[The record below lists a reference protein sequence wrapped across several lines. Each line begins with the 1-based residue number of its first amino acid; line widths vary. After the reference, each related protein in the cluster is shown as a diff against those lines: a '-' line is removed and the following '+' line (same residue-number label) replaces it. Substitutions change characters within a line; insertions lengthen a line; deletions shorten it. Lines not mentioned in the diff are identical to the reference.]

1 MNTYYKPIIFFCVF
15 LISNIAFGQTNDVDL
30 ERITPKKLKKSL
42 VKTQLFMVDNICNLS
57 STCPQLRD
65 STHYF
70 HNYTVYFDAPIDTVW
85 KAYNTISPTQAWNS
99 RIISFGFAYTRE
111 SGQLFYEDEVF
122 DHLEEGQIQFLSLR
136 YLGGI
141 LKLTNA
147 LELTNIDE
155 DSKSLQFCYVRY
167 GKSQGTQIIRLIEE
181 NGKTKVMHDT
191 YYKSDSKFRDKR
203 LYPYFHK
210 ITVKD
215 LHDNIKIV
223 LGE

>member
-1 MNTYYKPIIFFCVF
+1 MKTYYKPIIFFCV
-15 LISNIAFGQTNDVDL
+15 LLLSGTTFGQNKDVDL
-30 ERITPKKLKKSL
+30 ERITTKKLKKSL
-42 VKTQLFMVDNICNLS
+42 LKTQLFMVDNIMNLS
-57 STCPQLRD
+57 PTCPMMED

-70 HNYTVYFDAPIDTVW
+70 HNYTVYFDAPIDSVW
-85 KAYNTISPTQAWNS
+85 KAYNTISPSEAWNS
-99 RIISFGFAYTRE
+99 KIISFGFAYARE

-141 LKLTNA
+141 FKLTNA

-155 DSKSLQFCYVRY
+155 ESKSLQFCYVRY
-167 GKSQGTQIIRLIEE
+167 GKSQGTQIIKLIEE
-181 NGKTKVMHDT
+181 DGKTKVMHDT

-210 ITVKD
+210 ITVED
-215 LHDNIKIV
+215 LHDNIGEA